1 MTIRDSL
8 FFSFAG
14 EKSTKYG
21 IYNVNMD
28 SGMQEEIFA
37 PSAEI
42 IEETVRGRDKP
53 YFQGIKR
60 SPLKFPVSF
69 AFMDTWDTRKI
80 SEVAQWLTSP
90 DYYQELYF
98 TNEIGN
104 NPERIFYAVVVDD
117 ATLVH
122 NCLKQ
127 GYVKLTFRCDSPYSY
142 TPITTSRE
150 YIWDKSSESVGL
162 TDFSQ
167 GEKKSLIVNG
177 SGHLTLNP
185 IKPKWSDYP
194 KGTKWSDL

>member
-14 EKSTKYG
+14 KESVDYG
-21 IYNVNMD
+21 IYNVNME

-42 IEETVRGRDKP
+42 IEETTRGRDKP
-53 YFQGIKR
+53 YFQGLKR
-60 SPLKFPVSF
+60 EPLKFSVNF
-69 AFMDTWDTRKI
+69 AFKDTWDTQKI
-80 SEVAQWLTSP
+80 REVAQWLTSHE
-90 DYYQELYF
+90 YYKELYF

-104 NPERIFYAVVVDD
+104 SPERIFYALVVEDP
-117 ATLVH
+117 TLIH

-127 GYVKLTFRCDSPYSY
+127 GYIKLTFRCDSPYSY

-150 YIWDKSSESVGL
+150 YIWEKSSESVGI

-167 GEKKSLIVNG
+167 GDMKSLIVNS